1 MSRTTAP
8 RGAFARLS
16 KITFRWRGRQRNES
30 EWSNSALNGEIQHR
44 VGRLAPSGARAGTG
58 GQDPNTVNFQNLHKK
73 VVVYR
78 APRCEHE
85 RTQLECF
92 AKRLPMYEVK
102 FTVGGIGRL
111 LPVATSLLV
120 LGLFVI
126 WTAAAHSQ

>member
-1 MSRTTAP
+1 M
-8 RGAFARLS
+8 RGPGIYERACLRRAAFKLCREVRSAD
-16 KITFRWRGRQRNES
+16 
-30 EWSNSALNGEIQHR
+30 NSYLEPE
-44 VGRLAPSGARAGTG
+44 APSGARAGTG

-111 LPVATSLLV
+111 LPVATSLLG

-126 WTAAAHSQ
+126 WTEIGRASCRERV